1 MYLYLHFLDCVFFE
15 YCSVEC
21 ISDFINFVKNYIQS
35 HNDKQQASFLF
46 IECLGRRCLNLSNAK
61 ILKLL
66 KRHEKIIEVS
76 YDHDNPKKGILNHEY
91 LRENIKIEENERHEA
106 EKIVEN
112 FVKEFIEK
120 LQNEELTYEVKSKD
134 EYIEVILNGKNISYL
149 IGYRGETLNA
159 IQTIL
164 NSVLKNKMKT
174 ALRVTLDICGYKEER
189 KKTLEDLAVRVANSV
204 IKTGKSVTLDPMRP
218 YERKIIHSKLQEN
231 SKIRTHSVGEEP
243 YRKIVISLKK

>member
-1 MYLYLHFLDCVFFE
+1 MPKTMIFE
-15 YCSVEC
+15 GKTSTEAIEKGLKEFKV
-21 ISDFINFVKNYIQS
+21 SK
-35 HNDKQQASFLF
+35 DKVD
-46 IECLGRRCLNLSNAK
+46 I
-61 ILKLL
+61 
-66 KRHEKIIEVS
+66 KIIEEDKRSFFSILTPRVVKVEMTLKE
-76 YDHDNPKKGILNHEY
+76 DKKQVHKD
-91 LRENIKIEENERHEA
+91 RENIKIEENERHEA

-174 ALRVTLDICGYKEER
+174 ALRVTLDICGYKDER